1 VRKNSLGKGP
11 EKGREN
17 WDSSRDQA
25 EIMIQSPSKGKP
37 RESFANQVHVLERA
51 CQGAKST

>member
-17 WDSSRDQA
+17 WDNLRDRT
-25 EIMIQSPSKGKP
+25 EFMIQSLTKGKP